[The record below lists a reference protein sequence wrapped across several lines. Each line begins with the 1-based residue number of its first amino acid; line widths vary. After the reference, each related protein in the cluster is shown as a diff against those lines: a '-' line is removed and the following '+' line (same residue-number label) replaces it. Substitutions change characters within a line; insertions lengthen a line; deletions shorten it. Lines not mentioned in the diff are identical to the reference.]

1 MSTSILRRGL
11 AVAITLS
18 VLGCSR
24 QNDAEKKSAG
34 DDRAQNQ
41 AQDGADAAVAFE
53 RLGPWAGTLP
63 CADCAGIE
71 TQLTLFRARGEGG
84 APLVYH
90 LSETYR
96 DAAGDRTVTR
106 SGRWTLARGTGAHAT
121 ANVYHLDP
129 DKPEEQ
135 RGFRV
140 VSDDTLRLLDRSL
153 GEIESPQPYTLV
165 RRESVLA
172 PLFIEG
178 GDPVAIDLRLGQ
190 EFFVR
195 LPANRTTGFQWALA
209 DTARTVVAP
218 QSTQYVQDAP
228 SGLAVGVGGNEYWRL
243 RAIAAGSRLLVFVY
257 RRPWESQPPAR
268 TAEVTATV
276 R

>member
-1 MSTSILRRGL
+1 MSTSHRVRSLWLAILLSAL
-11 AVAITLS
+11 A
-18 VLGCSR
+18 CSR
-24 QNDAEKKSAG
+24 QND
-34 DDRAQNQ
+34 Q
-41 AQDGADAAVAFE
+41 AKNENKADPEGAPGLAFE

-63 CADCAGIE
+63 CAGCAGIE
-71 TQLTLFRARGEGG
+71 TQLTLFRASGEGG

-106 SGRWTLARGTGAHAT
+106 SGRWTLGRGTGARA
-121 ANVYHLDP
+121 AASVYHLDP
-129 DKPEEQ
+129 DKPDEQ

-140 VSDDTLRLLDRSL
+140 VGDDTLRLLDRSL
-153 GEIESPQPYTLV
+153 GEIDSAQPYTLV
-165 RRESVLA
+165 RREAIPA
-172 PLFIEG
+172 PLFVDG
-178 GDPVAIDLRLGQ
+178 GDPVAIDLRIGQ
-190 EFFVR
+190 ELFVR

-218 QSTQYVQDAP
+218 QSTQYVQDVP